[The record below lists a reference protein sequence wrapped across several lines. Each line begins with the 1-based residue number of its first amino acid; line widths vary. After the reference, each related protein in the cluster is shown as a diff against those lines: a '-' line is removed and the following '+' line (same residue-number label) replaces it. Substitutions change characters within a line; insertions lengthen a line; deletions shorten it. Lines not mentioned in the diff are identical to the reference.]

1 MCISKKDGGKEHPFM
16 KTDKR
21 ETKGRE
27 RERERETDM
36 CGSSQ
41 RKPLEARLLNYTLR
55 SDESE
60 RYLDSHCVDQDLSL
74 ALC

>member
-1 MCISKKDGGKEHPFM
+1 MYISKKDGGKEHPFM

-27 RERERETDM
+27 RERETDM

-41 RKPLEARLLNYTLR
+41 RKPLEARLLNYAQMNLNGILIHIAWNKIFLWH
-55 SDESE
+55 
-60 RYLDSHCVDQDLSL
+60 YANSHW
-74 ALC
+74 